1 MAVHDPT
8 AANVSLWARYLE
20 EEWGSIVDPRGE
32 RRHVTHA
39 VAAAVAGWLTVAIA
53 PRIARMYG
61 ENLPHVNG
69 FIEQVQPA
77 EEARIPAEFRSA
89 EPPAPVRACGRA
101 AIAREAATID
111 RG

>member
-20 EEWGSIVDPRGE
+20 EEWGNIVDPRGE

-61 ENLPHVNG
+61 DNLPRVNG
-69 FIEQVQPA
+69 FIEQAQLP
-77 EEARIPAEFRSA
+77 EEAPIPAEFRRN
-89 EPPAPVRACGRA
+89 ELPAPARACGRA
-101 AIAREAATID
+101 AIAREAATTG